1 MASINVAGDTDP
13 VNDRRMGRAAFLTV
27 LGLGAVGLAFGE
39 RITRGLSAPIGAVGD
54 VIPNAVKALVP
65 TGWRIYAV
73 NPPWPTF
80 HPATYRLQVMG
91 MVARPLTLQ
100 WTDVG
105 GLPAVDATAD
115 FHCVTGWTVGGV
127 HWRGIRLQTLWD
139 MAHPLP
145 EARYVNFVSMEHPY
159 VDTLSLEQT
168 TMPQVMLAHTMDGA
182 PLPREHGAPL
192 RLVVPEMYGY
202 KGVKWLHRIELVD
215 RLEPG
220 YWEQRGYDVDAW
232 VGRSNGYF

>member
-1 MASINVAGDTDP
+1 
-13 VNDRRMGRAAFLTV
+13 MGRGAFLGV

-39 RITRGLSAPIGAVGD
+39 RITRGLSGPIGAVGA
-54 VIPNAVKALVP
+54 VVPNAVKELVP

-80 HPATYRLQVMG
+80 HPATYQLQVTG
-91 MVARPLTLQ
+91 MVERPLTLQ
-100 WTDVG
+100 WSDVSS
-105 GLPAVDATAD
+105 LPAVDETAD

-145 EARYVNFVSMEHPY
+145 EARYVNFVSLEQPY
-159 VDTLSLEQT
+159 VDTLSLKQT
-168 TMPQVMLAHTMDGA
+168 TMPQVMLAHTMEGA

-192 RLVVPEMYGY
+192 RLVIPEMYGY

-215 RLEPG
+215 RLVPG